1 MRWKL
6 RIVAIVTGF
15 IVAQR
20 AAKLYFAEAKTVA
33 ETVRCA
39 GEFFQLG
46 AAFGVQQI
54 ELRITVSQPAEADS
68 KEADFS
74 RHVAMDS
81 KRFLKPGKSI
91 RMEPRRFSQSL
102 GARVRVKAGVA
113 NRQRERARGETG
125 FAQAFAGFLRKM
137 AEHGGQSV
145 HVVGVFA
152 KRVIVRNRF
161 WLSVDDKFVGIAAAR
176 FAIQRRAPLAENAFQ
191 LFLGHGRNLL
201 DSFNA

>member
-6 RIVAIVTGF
+6 RIVAIVSGF
-15 IVAQR
+15 VVAQR

-74 RHVAMDS
+74 FHVAMDS
-81 KRFLKPGKSI
+81 KKFLKHGKNI
-91 RMEPRRFSQSL
+91 GIEPRRFAQRF
-102 GARVRVKAGVA
+102 GTRMRVKAGVA
-113 NRQRERARGETG
+113 NRQCERARGETG
-125 FAQAFAGFLRKM
+125 FAQALAGFLREM
-137 AEHGGQSV
+137 AEHGGKGV
-145 HVVGVFA
+145 HIIGIFA
-152 KRVIVRNRF
+152 EGVIVRDRF
-161 WLSVDDKFVGIAAAR
+161 WLGVNDKFVGIAAAR
-176 FAIQRRAPLAENAFQ
+176 LAV
-191 LFLGHGRNLL
+191 
-201 DSFNA
+201 